1 MFADYNGSESS
12 GDCSICNSNND
23 DEDNNQATV
32 NHQATAN
39 TQAASAIPTA
49 TGNRAPVTHGGNHN
63 NSTIKPCSPS
73 LTISTLP
80 SALKLFL
87 GRGSANTSALSLFLG
102 SAPGNTAAR
111 PSCFP
116 GIGAGCVA
124 GY

>member
-1 MFADYNGSESS
+1 MSADYKSSESS

-23 DEDNNQATV
+23 DEDNNQATA
-32 NHQATAN
+32 NYQATAN

-49 TGNRAPVTHGGNHN
+49 TGNQAPFTNGGNHN
-63 NSTIKPCSPS
+63 NNTNKPCSSS

-80 SALKLFL
+80 SAIQLFL
-87 GRGSANTSALSLFLG
+87 GRGSANTPALSLFLG
-102 SAPGNTAAR
+102 SDSTDTTAL
-111 PSCFP
+111 PPCFA

>member
-1 MFADYNGSESS
+1 MSTDYNGSESS

-23 DEDNNQATV
+23 NEDNNQATA
-32 NHQATAN
+32 NYQATAN

-49 TGNRAPVTHGGNHN
+49 TGNQAPFTNGGNN

-87 GRGSANTSALSLFLG
+87 DRGSANTPALSLFLG
-102 SAPGNTAAR
+102 SAPGNTAAL
-111 PSCFP
+111 PSCLV